1 MKNESD
7 KMSIKLSVSNSLE
20 SLVHDLGNKIG
31 QNKGNVFVPEY
42 IVTQTEG
49 MNIWIKQ
56 RLAQQLG
63 IIANIDFRK
72 PNDLIF
78 KLYILLA
85 GPFYT
90 TISKENL
97 VWILYRLMGEPDFI
111 KRFPVQAA
119 YFDVDGL
126 ERDLKRVGLAERM
139 ADLFDQYQV
148 FRPEM
153 IKEWNAATLDDTQL
167 SWQTFLWIKTK
178 QLVEQKMPD
187 KTVISDYIFQSLK
200 DPDKAA
206 ALKQSL
212 PHIYLFGLSILTR
225 YHLEVFTALAD
236 VIEVHFYL
244 LNPAPDIYWLDD
256 KSEKDIVLWRQK
268 GIPDTDTQILGN
280 TLLTSWGKVLQNSF
294 RLLFKNED
302 LINNYE
308 VIDATEPLPD
318 TLLGKL
324 QNDVF
329 NNAVE
334 SRNRITIDDVKDKF
348 VVIQSCY
355 TVAREVDALYQYLVH
370 LVDKQRAVLSAQD
383 IVVMVSDIDA
393 YAPYIKAIFD
403 NASYRFKYKIADV
416 SIAVGDNI
424 VTALQQILM
433 LNEDNFTAEN
443 VMQLLDASYI
453 RKRFQLNDVEL
464 LRELVREANIKFG
477 TEGRVEDETYLVSWV
492 YGLKRMMYGVCMS
505 GGEAFENGS
514 EAFYVLDVLEGAA
527 SLELI
532 RFVHFVEVL
541 MDSIKARRKTRTISA
556 WKTYVEFVIQDM
568 VWSSDEAFNE
578 EYAVVLNQLNMVNQL
593 EEIMKDPLPFEI
605 FRKNIIETLSSQKNE
620 GLFNNGGI
628 TFCSFIPMRSIPF
641 KVVAML
647 GMDHA
652 HFPRKEQSFSFN
664 LIQQKYMLGDRN
676 IKDNDKHLFLE
687 TVLSAKEYLY
697 ISYLGRSLKDNALL
711 PASVLVDELLDYIQS
726 GMEPGFDAREHLV
739 VQQPLHE
746 FSYKYNQ
753 HDEGLYRYSDSG
765 TESLPEVFDTDKEV
779 AIDFS
784 EVAFKDIVSFC
795 KHTVKSFYNK
805 RLGIY
810 YAEAKMVLEETE
822 IFELDHLQQWN
833 LKQYLLFANEEE
845 ALRDAWVRRGLLP
858 LKHIADLNLAA
869 ITEQIAPFRSCIRA
883 EVANVPCQSIPFSIH
898 LNDTVVSGKL
908 DNVYGTKAVFV
919 STTSSILK
927 PLIEAYL
934 NLLAGIATRNIF
946 SAVFIYGKEKPE
958 VIYPDISTLTETGA
972 MNRLEALLSL
982 YKTGLTEMLPFVDI
996 LYKTIRPD
1004 KDYTDFQVQ
1013 MLIQNAIEDFNV
1025 PNTDPYINNAFSL
1038 GYFQQQGLLA
1048 KYYEA
1053 FDLVVKPLYDI
1064 FKGVKF

>member
-1 MKNESD
+1 
-7 KMSIKLSVSNSLE
+7 MSIKLSVSNSLE
-20 SLVHDLGNKIG
+20 SLVSDLGDKIG
-31 QNKGNVFVPEY
+31 GNKGNVFVPEY
-42 IVTQTEG
+42 IVTQTDG

-63 IIANIDFRK
+63 IIANVDFKK

-78 KLYILLA
+78 KLYILLE

-90 TISKENL
+90 TISRENL

-111 KRFPVQAA
+111 KRYPVQAA
-119 YFDVDGL
+119 YFDVEGL

-153 IKEWNAATLDDTQL
+153 IKEWNVATLDDQQL

-187 KTVISDYIFQSLK
+187 KTVVSDYIFENLK
-200 DPDKAA
+200 DPDKVAK
-206 ALKQSL
+206 LKKSL
-212 PHIYLFGLSILTR
+212 PQIYLFGLSILTR
-225 YHLEVFTALAD
+225 YHLDVFTALAA

-256 KSEKDIVLWRQK
+256 KNEKDVVLWRQK
-268 GIPDTDTQILGN
+268 GIPNTESQILGN
-280 TLLTSWGKVLQNSF
+280 PLLTSWGKVLQNSF

-308 VIDATEPLPD
+308 VIDAAEPLPR

-334 SRNRITIDDVKDKF
+334 DRNNITTEDVSDKSI
-348 VVIQSCY
+348 VIQSCY
-355 TVAREVDALYQYLVH
+355 TIAREVDALYQYLVH
-370 LVDKQRAVLSAQD
+370 LVDKQCAVLSAQD

-393 YAPYIKAIFD
+393 YAPYIKAVFD
-403 NASYRFKYKIADV
+403 NASYKFKYKIADV

-424 VTALQQILM
+424 VTALQQILL

-453 RKRFQLNDVEL
+453 RERFQLNDIEL
-464 LRELVREANIKFG
+464 LRELVRTANIKFG
-477 TEGRVEDETYLVSWV
+477 TEGRAADETYLVSWV
-492 YGLKRMMYGVCMS
+492 YGLKRMMHGVCMS
-505 GGEAFENGS
+505 GGGAFERDG
-514 EAFYVLDVLEGAA
+514 ETFYVLDVLEGAA

-541 MDSIKARRKTRTISA
+541 MDSIKARRKARTISA

-568 VWSSDEAFNE
+568 LWPSDEEFNE
-578 EYAVVLNQLNMVNQL
+578 EYALVLNQLNMVNQL
-593 EEIMKDPLPFEI
+593 EEIMKEPLPFEI
-605 FRKNIIETLSSQKNE
+605 FKKNIIETLSSQKNE
-620 GLFNNGGI
+620 SLFNNGGI

-652 HFPRKEQSFSFN
+652 HFPRREQSFSFN
-664 LIQQKYMLGDRN
+664 LIQQKHMLGDRN

-697 ISYLGRSLKDNALL
+697 ISYLGRSLKDNAHL

-726 GMEPGFDAREHLV
+726 GMEAGFDAREALV
-739 VQQPLHE
+739 MQQPLHE

-753 HDEGLYRYSDSG
+753 EDEGLYRYSDKG
-765 TESLPEVFDTDKEV
+765 TGSLSDVFDADKEV
-779 AIDFS
+779 EIDFS
-784 EVAFKDIVSFC
+784 EVAFKDIVNFC
-795 KHTVKSFYNK
+795 KHSVKSFYNK
-805 RLGIY
+805 RLGVY
-810 YAEAKMVLEETE
+810 YTETKMVLDETE
-822 IFELDHLQQWN
+822 IFELDNLQQWN
-833 LKQYLLFANEEE
+833 LKQNLLFADATEG
-845 ALRDAWVRRGLLP
+845 LRDVWVRKGQLP
-858 LKHIADLNLAA
+858 LKHIADLTLEE
-869 ITEQIAPFRSCIRA
+869 IKEQVAPFKMLIER
-883 EVANVPCQSIPFSIH
+883 EVLDIPVQSIPFTIQ
-898 LNDTVVSGKL
+898 LNDTILSGKL
-908 DNVYGTKAVFV
+908 DNVYGTKAVFIC
-919 STTSSILK
+919 TTSGVLK

-934 NLLAGIATRNIF
+934 NLLAGIATGNIF
-946 SAVFIYGKEKPE
+946 SSVFIYGKDQPE
-958 VIYPDISTLTETGA
+958 VLYPDISTLTEAEA

-982 YKTGLTEMLPFVDI
+982 YKTGLREMLPFVDV
-996 LYKTIRPD
+996 LYRTIRPD
-1004 KDYTDFQVQ
+1004 KEYSDYQIQLLV
-1013 MLIQNAIEDFNV
+1013 QNAIEDFTA
-1025 PNTDPYINNAFSL
+1025 PNTDPYIGNAFSL
-1038 GYFQQQGLLA
+1038 GYFQQEGIL
-1048 KYYEA
+1048 KRYYEV
-1053 FDLVVKPLYDI
+1053 FEVVVKPLFDI